1 MWKNKS
7 YKSELSFSPKEE
19 WIQRQERQKS
29 KSEPILHGRTMR
41 LSSSS
46 HSKNEEQTHISLM
59 TSHHSDGE
67 NDEVCDSNDKPSYEE
82 LQSAKAF

>member
-1 MWKNKS
+1 MDSKARKT
-7 YKSELSFSPKEE
+7 K
-19 WIQRQERQKS
+19 IQKWAYITWEDN
-29 KSEPILHGRTMR
+29 EA
-41 LSSSS
+41 SSSS